1 MTDHAGFINLQKD
14 SCRIAGI
21 CQCPVKI
28 PVLRKFKIINGI
40 FQGTSGNS
48 IFKFH
53 TEKLLHIVVMYRARD
68 QLQKIIIFHIT
79 LKLHYILIPPGKKP
93 IFRSAPFQK
102 SADRFWKRKSILQFM
117 EIYVDHLMDA
127 VVDPMVHFG
136 LDQALEGVDDL
147 SFFI

>member
-79 LKLHYILIPPGKKP
+79 LKLHYILIPPGKKTVLLSTP
-93 IFRSAPFQK
+93 VQK
-102 SADRFWKRKSILQFM
+102 SADRSWKGNSFFKLMIIHMDHFM
-117 EIYVDHLMDA
+117 NA